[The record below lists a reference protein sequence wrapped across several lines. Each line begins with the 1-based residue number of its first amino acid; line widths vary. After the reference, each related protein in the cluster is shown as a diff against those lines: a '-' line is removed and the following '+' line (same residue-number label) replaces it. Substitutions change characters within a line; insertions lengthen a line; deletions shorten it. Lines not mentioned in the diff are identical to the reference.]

1 MGAAGVRVIES
12 LAATVPAS
20 RATMA
25 PGAAVAMAI
34 QRFGAPLASGMV
46 EIRESDL
53 PLRIALAYA
62 TEENFIARRVYAQA
76 RCALHRDA
84 AACLG
89 RAARAARRAGV
100 TRQVLAA

>member
-12 LAATVPAS
+12 LAATEPAS

-76 RCALHRDA
+76 RPGYHAIAQQALDQV
-84 AACLG
+84 
-89 RAARAARRAGV
+89 V
-100 TRQVLAA
+100 TPPRPE